1 MNSHI
6 IIGDG
11 PVFLKLWNNVGINY
25 VHNLLGKNRQFLRFD
40 ELCSQCNFRPN
51 ILTYLGL
58 LKAIPNEW
66 KKVVL
71 GKGKLLNQSSN
82 NCDYISAKDVVSVKK
97 CTKYVYEF
105 LIQNLCEEP
114 SAVYMY
120 LKWNNELNVQY
131 DSDIWSTIFLK
142 LEKTT
147 KFTKLRYFQYRILH
161 RILPTNIHLKRFR
174 IKETDLCSFCG
185 EEQETYLHFFVKCDI
200 VKKCWKQT
208 LEWFN
213 RTASISMVFNDTEMV
228 LGFT

>member
-1 MNSHI
+1 M
-6 IIGDG
+6 
-11 PVFLKLWNNVGINY
+11 
-25 VHNLLGKNRQFLRFD
+25 
-40 ELCSQCNFRPN
+40 
-51 ILTYLGL
+51 
-58 LKAIPNEW
+58 
-66 KKVVL
+66 
-71 GKGKLLNQSSN
+71 LNQSNN

-114 SAVYMY
+114 SEAY

-142 LEKTT
+142 LAKTT
-147 KFTKLRYFQYRILH
+147 KSTKLRYFQYRIFH

-185 EEQETYLHFFVKCDI
+185 EEQETYLHLFVKCDI

-208 LEWFN
+208 LEWLN
-213 RTASISMVFNDTEMV
+213 RTASISMV
-228 LGFT
+228 LGLHEESSNNYMDMLLLTFYLNILYILLDVSKYNHHYTIS